1 MAPLAWGDGFNES
14 KTIVTTK
21 HQTSTIIRDTGP
33 YSGRNQAGPPPGWKT
48 AAEAAVVHEGLPDW
62 IDQAFLHLDYHCNR
76 VLPAEWSSPDDPPPP
91 SLATVICQ
99 NTTSLTASA
108 VEYANQCWWNRL
120 DEVVLAP
127 LRREINEKKEMLK
140 AVQAERKELANDDHD
155 RRAELK
161 EREYDLKREIKG
173 IKANLDGIIG
183 RADSLRTTI
192 TAWEC
197 PETATWE
204 PWLAGQPMYDVIS
217 SVDGR
222 RRPPTTVP
230 EWIAQERSYVPDIN
244 DGVRVNIAP
253 LQKAGV
259 LAADVLA
266 KKDLDKAVA
275 DRAESRA
282 DERRWC
288 REGRLPQP
296 GWWPQDV
303 SHLTAS
309 DQELTAPASPLA
321 PSEQQKCP
329 N

>member
-1 MAPLAWGDGFNES
+1 MGEGFSES
-14 KTIVTTK
+14 KIIVTTK

-33 YSGRNQAGPPPGWKT
+33 YSGRNLAGPPPGWKT
-48 AAEAAVVHEGLPDW
+48 AAEAAVVHEGLPGW

-127 LRREINEKKEMLK
+127 LRREINE
-140 AVQAERKELANDDHD
+140 N
-155 RRAELK
+155 
-161 EREYDLKREIKG
+161 
-173 IKANLDGIIG
+173 
-183 RADSLRTTI
+183 
-192 TAWEC
+192 
-197 PETATWE
+197 
-204 PWLAGQPMYDVIS
+204 
-217 SVDGR
+217 
-222 RRPPTTVP
+222 
-230 EWIAQERSYVPDIN
+230 N

-266 KKDLDKAVA
+266 KKDLDKAIA
-275 DRAESRA
+275 DRAEWRA

-288 REGRLPQP
+288 REGTLPHP
-296 GWWPQDV
+296 GWWPIQG
-303 SHLTAS
+303 
-309 DQELTAPASPLA
+309 ER
-321 PSEQQKCP
+321 E
-329 N
+329 